1 MLAAMKGKERQ
12 SPHPPCRF
20 APALAEKV
28 ALVSSILDGQGKR
41 LFPAD
46 SQHAMPPCKAQLNIL
61 NFVSE

>member
-12 SPHPPCRF
+12 SPHPPCRI
-20 APALAEKV
+20 AAALAEKV

-46 SQHAMPPCKAQLNIL
+46 SQHAVPPCEAQLNSF
-61 NFVSE
+61 NFGSE